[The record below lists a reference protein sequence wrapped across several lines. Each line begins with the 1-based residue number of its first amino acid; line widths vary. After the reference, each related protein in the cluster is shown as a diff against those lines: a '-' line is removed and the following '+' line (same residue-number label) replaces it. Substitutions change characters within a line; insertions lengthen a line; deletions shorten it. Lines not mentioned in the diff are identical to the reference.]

1 MHLSGGRAFQLEGR
15 PSAKDVL
22 VVFEEQKEAMCT
34 IV

>member
-1 MHLSGGRAFQLEGR
+1 MHLSGDRAFQLEGR

-22 VVFEEQKEAMCT
+22 VVFEEQKEAMST